1 MNKWYFAYLHLK
13 KRLEDAEAQPLPKDH
28 DTRMIFGFLDQMLKP
43 MRTKHVHGK
52 FDRSRKSIELALEMY
67 DLMKEHFSGDPEWFP
82 VLLGIESGLLI
93 AKQQLD
99 FIGKEK
105 GG

>member
-1 MNKWYFAYLHLK
+1 MNKWFFASLHLK
-13 KRLEDAEAQPLPKDH
+13 RRLEGAEAQPLPRDH
-28 DTRMIFGFLDQMLKP
+28 DTRMIFGFLDQMLMP
-43 MRTKHVHGK
+43 MRTKCVHGK

-67 DLMKEHFSGDPEWFP
+67 DLMKVHFSGDPEWFP
-82 VLLGIESGLLI
+82 VLLGIEAGLLI

>member
-28 DTRMIFGFLDQMLKP
+28 DTRMIFGFLDQMLMP
-43 MRTKHVHGK
+43 MRTKCVHGK

-67 DLMKEHFSGDPEWFP
+67 DLVRERFSGDPEWFP
-82 VLLGIESGLLI
+82 VLLGIEAGLLI
-93 AKQQLD
+93 AKQQLE

-105 GG
+105 RG

>member
-1 MNKWYFAYLHLK
+1 MNKWFYAYLHLK
-13 KRLEDAEAQPLPKDH
+13 KKLEGAELQPLPKDH
-28 DTRMIFGFLDQMLKP
+28 DTRLIFGFIEQLLKP
-43 MRTKHVHGK
+43 IRTENTHGK

-67 DLMKEHFSGDPEWFP
+67 DLMKENFSGDQEWFP
-82 VLLGIESGLLI
+82 VLLGIEAGLLI
-93 AKQQLD
+93 AKQQID